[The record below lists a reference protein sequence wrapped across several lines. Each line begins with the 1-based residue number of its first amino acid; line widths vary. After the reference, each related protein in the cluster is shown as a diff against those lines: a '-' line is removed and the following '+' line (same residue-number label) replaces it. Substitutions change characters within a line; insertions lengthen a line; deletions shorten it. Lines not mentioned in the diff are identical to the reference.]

1 MAKLLFPKSR
11 SVERFPRWRLVW
23 WLLFY
28 VEDSLSR
35 LPMLLLGPTTG
46 AVLGTAIAVSELS
59 SVTIDGKVAAAVPSV
74 WDVLLPALLG
84 GLGGI
89 VVLTIGSAIWGAL
102 RYLAFGG
109 DDIWEAVMPAT
120 LRDRGTTELR
130 CKPGAQASIT
140 QLEMTECV
148 IKRPSGA
155 FEATAEYVVQPEP
168 YGLLVRISNPQE
180 AGTYEVRWYATEH
193 KRRVHE
199 VARIK
204 QTFAA

>member
-1 MAKLLFPKSR
+1 MAKLLFPTWR
-11 SVERFPRWRLVW
+11 SAERFPRWRFVW

-74 WDVLLPALLG
+74 SDVLLPALLG
-84 GLGGI
+84 GLGG
-89 VVLTIGSAIWGAL
+89 VLVLTTCSAIWGMSSYFVL
-102 RYLAFGG
+102 GG
-109 DDIWEAVMPAT
+109 DDIWEAVMPAAF
-120 LRDRGTTELR
+120 RDRGTTELR
-130 CKPGAQASIT
+130 CKPDAQASFT
-140 QLEMTECV
+140 QLELAECV

-155 FEATAEYVVQPEP
+155 FEATAEYEVQPEP
-168 YGLLVRISNPQE
+168 YGLLVHISNPQE

-193 KRRVHE
+193 KRHIHE

-204 QTFAA
+204 QTFVA